1 MRPLSAREKFLLCV
15 LLVVALVSAYLALFY
30 GPVTTKMTEVDE
42 QLGQTEDQLLESQ
55 IKVTRLEKMNKELEE
70 LNEGGGPLI
79 GLARYDNLQSVIVEL
94 NGILSQTSQYSLDFG
109 TVDTSQPIVRRN
121 ITLNFSAGSY
131 EQAKTVL
138 RELHDCKYRCLLSAF
153 TINDQNRSG
162 KVQVSVTMT
171 FFEYQDKQ

>member
-15 LLVVALVSAYLALFY
+15 LLIVAVISAYLALFY
-30 GPVTTKMTEVDE
+30 RPVTAKMIEVDE

-55 IKVTRLEKMNKELEE
+55 IKVTKLEKMRSELEE
-70 LNEGGGPLI
+70 INAGEGPLTS
-79 GLARYDNLQSVIVEL
+79 LARYDNLQSVIVEL

-131 EQAKTVL
+131 EQAKSVL
-138 RELHDCKYRCLLSAF
+138 RELHDCKYRCLLSAL
-153 TINDQNRSG
+153 TLNDRNRSG
-162 KVQVSVTMT
+162 NVQVSVTMT
-171 FFEYQDKQ
+171 FFEYQE